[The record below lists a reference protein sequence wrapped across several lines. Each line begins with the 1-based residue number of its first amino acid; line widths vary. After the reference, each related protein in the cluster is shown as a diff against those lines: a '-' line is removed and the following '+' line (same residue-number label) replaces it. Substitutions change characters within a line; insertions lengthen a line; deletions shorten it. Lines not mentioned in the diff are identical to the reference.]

1 MKIRLTRLIVL
12 IMALVTSSGFLMLYH
27 YLTTDLENQ
36 TFQATEEALVDTAYI
51 LTGVVESEMNA
62 PGISTT
68 TLEVALSNSHE
79 KSFKANIYKL
89 NKTKVGTN
97 VYITND
103 DGIAIYDS
111 KDKFT
116 GQDMSQYNDV
126 LRAKKGIYGAR
137 SSRDIENDPDTSI
150 LYIAVPIK
158 HDDKIVGTLTVYK
171 AQQDIRPFITSRRKW
186 IGLSI
191 SMIAVGIIVFTIAV
205 FTWIFRPIGKLTNYA
220 NAMTRG
226 ERPIIPKLGRG
237 REVNTLGNALTAM
250 RESLDGKSY
259 IENYTQILTHELK
272 SPLAAIRGSA
282 ELLQEEM
289 PLEQREKFLIN
300 IQNET
305 NRSQRIIDGLLKLSH
320 LEAQAQL
327 IQKEWIHFL
336 SIANN
341 LHDNHRPRLEA
352 KELNFIINI
361 PEDLKISCDR
371 NLLQAA
377 LANLLENSIHFSPT
391 QSNIELSA
399 RFDVD
404 SNNTIITIRDEGTG
418 IPDYALPRVFER
430 FYSISKPNTPQKS
443 SGLGL
448 SFVKEVIELHQ
459 GSIELKNIKNPK
471 TGTLAKITL
480 N

>member
-150 LYIAVPIK
+150 LYIK
-158 HDDKIVGTLTVYK
+158 
-171 AQQDIRPFITSRRKW
+171 
-186 IGLSI
+186 
-191 SMIAVGIIVFTIAV
+191 
-205 FTWIFRPIGKLTNYA
+205 
-220 NAMTRG
+220 
-226 ERPIIPKLGRG
+226 
-237 REVNTLGNALTAM
+237 
-250 RESLDGKSY
+250 
-259 IENYTQILTHELK
+259 
-272 SPLAAIRGSA
+272 
-282 ELLQEEM
+282 
-289 PLEQREKFLIN
+289 
-300 IQNET
+300 
-305 NRSQRIIDGLLKLSH
+305 
-320 LEAQAQL
+320 
-327 IQKEWIHFL
+327 
-336 SIANN
+336 
-341 LHDNHRPRLEA
+341 
-352 KELNFIINI
+352 
-361 PEDLKISCDR
+361 
-371 NLLQAA
+371 
-377 LANLLENSIHFSPT
+377 
-391 QSNIELSA
+391 
-399 RFDVD
+399 
-404 SNNTIITIRDEGTG
+404 
-418 IPDYALPRVFER
+418 
-430 FYSISKPNTPQKS
+430 
-443 SGLGL
+443 
-448 SFVKEVIELHQ
+448 
-459 GSIELKNIKNPK
+459 
-471 TGTLAKITL
+471 
-480 N
+480 